1 MRECNMNSNVK
12 RGLFLVVMVALALV
26 IAFWAITN
34 APSLVTFP
42 LNVRR
47 ERVISPHPADIELFY
62 TVKTVIS
69 TINVALLVFLLSTYI
84 DIYRKIKSEFA
95 IALTIFSMILLL
107 HALSSNPLL
116 YGAFGFRAIGLGP
129 FAMLPD
135 LFTCIAVA
143 ILVYLSF
150 KY

>member
-1 MRECNMNSNVK
+1 MNSNTK
-12 RGLFLVVMVALALV
+12 RGLVLATIVALALLV
-26 IAFWAITN
+26 AIWAITN
-34 APSLVTFP
+34 TPSPATFP

-47 ERVISPHPADIELFY
+47 ERMIPPHPADIELFY

-69 TINVALLVFLLSTYI
+69 TINVALLMFLLSTYI

-95 IALTIFSMILLL
+95 IALMIFSMILLL

-135 LFTCIAVA
+135 LFTCIAIT